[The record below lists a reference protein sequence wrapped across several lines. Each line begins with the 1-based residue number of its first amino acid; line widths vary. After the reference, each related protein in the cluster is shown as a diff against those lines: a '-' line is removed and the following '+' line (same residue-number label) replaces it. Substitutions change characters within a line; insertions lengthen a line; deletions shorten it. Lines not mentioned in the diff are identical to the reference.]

1 MLQRLFVQN
10 YAIITQLE
18 ISFNKGMVVITGE
31 TGAGKSII
39 MGALS
44 LTLGERAD
52 SSMVKDTA
60 VKTIIEAVF
69 KISNSNKVIQL
80 LKDAEIDID
89 DEVIVRREIQ
99 SNGKS
104 RAFVNDTPV
113 SLAQLQQF
121 SSLLVD
127 LHQQFDT
134 LELGNQ
140 ETV

>member
-18 ISFNKGMVVITGE
+18 ITFDEGMVVITGE

-52 SSMVKDTA
+52 RAMVKDKA

-69 KISNSNKVIQL
+69 KVP
-80 LKDAEIDID
+80 
-89 DEVIVRREIQ
+89 VIVE
-99 SNGKS
+99 
-104 RAFVNDTPV
+104 
-113 SLAQLQQF
+113 
-121 SSLLVD
+121 
-127 LHQQFDT
+127 
-134 LELGNQ
+134 
-140 ETV
+140 